1 MYKVTARTQTIAENT
16 TILPDNASGWM
27 VQNLSSENIAVNGYT
42 LKPYETL
49 DYTHIHPDVVWNSEI
64 TIEALTSAAV
74 KARLTRLY
82 YTQA

>member
-16 TILPDNASGWM
+16 TILPDNAGGWM
-27 VQNLSSENIAVNGYT
+27 VQNMSAENIAVNGYI
-42 LKPYETL
+42 LQPYEIL
-49 DYTHIHPDVVWNSEI
+49 DYTHIDPEVVWNSEI

-82 YTQA
+82 YTKA